1 MNKDILLASKV
12 KEKGGRAFYV
22 GGYVRDLL
30 LNIPN
35 KDIDIEVH
43 GIAEKDLVAILNEI
57 GEVDYY
63 GRSFGIYALRH
74 EDIEVALPR
83 SEKVLGTGHRD
94 FEISVDP
101 DMGYKNAAL
110 RRDFTINALMMDVL
124 SHEIL
129 DYFNG
134 ADDLNKGII
143 RHVNDV
149 SFVEDPLR
157 VYRAAQFASRFG
169 FKIDERTVELF
180 KGIDTFVLSRERI
193 EEELKKALLK
203 AEKAEIFFECL
214 KEMNQKDVWFK
225 GVNNLSCLMKYES
238 NRINAD
244 NKYYFMVL
252 LLALDNGLDFIEAFS
267 NNRELKAYVKRY
279 YELYELINNR
289 TLFTERYLKD
299 SFDDFVYILSADEK
313 VKVNSYL
320 ENIDKIKLNLV
331 SGNELLRRN
340 IKPGENFGRALRDI
354 NRLIIEGM
362 DKEKAMGVILK
373 EFSEK

>member
-134 ADDLNKGII
+134 TDDLNKGII

-169 FKIDERTVELF
+169 FKIDERTVELC

-203 AEKAEIFFECL
+203 AERAEIFFECL

-331 SGNELLRRN
+331 SGDELLRRN

-362 DKEKAMGVILK
+362 DKKKAIGAILK

>member
-94 FEISVDP
+94 FEISVNP

-134 ADDLNKGII
+134 TDDLNKGII
-143 RHVNDV
+143 RHVNDA

-169 FKIDERTVELF
+169 FKIDERTVELCR
-180 KGIDTFVLSRERI
+180 GIDTFVLSRERI

-203 AEKAEIFFECL
+203 AERAEIFFECL

-331 SGNELLRRN
+331 SGDELLRRN
-340 IKPGENFGRALRDI
+340 IKPGENFGRVLRDI

-362 DKEKAMGVILK
+362 DKEKAIGVILK

>member
-101 DMGYKNAAL
+101 DMGYKKAAL

-134 ADDLNKGII
+134 TDDLNKGII

-169 FKIDERTVELF
+169 FKIDERTVELC

-203 AEKAEIFFECL
+203 AERAEIFFECL

-362 DKEKAMGVILK
+362 DKEKAIGVILK

>member
-101 DMGYKNAAL
+101 DMGYMNAAL

-134 ADDLNKGII
+134 TDDLNKGII

-169 FKIDERTVELF
+169 FKIDERTVELCR
-180 KGIDTFVLSRERI
+180 GIDTFVLSRERI

-203 AEKAEIFFECL
+203 AERAEIFFECL

-331 SGNELLRRN
+331 SGDELLRRN

-362 DKEKAMGVILK
+362 DKEKAIGVILK

>member
-101 DMGYKNAAL
+101 DMGYKKAAL

-134 ADDLNKGII
+134 TDDLNKGII

-169 FKIDERTVELF
+169 FKIDERTVELCR
-180 KGIDTFVLSRERI
+180 GIDTFVLSRERI

-203 AEKAEIFFECL
+203 AERAEIFFECL

-331 SGNELLRRN
+331 SGDELLRRN

-354 NRLIIEGM
+354 NRLVIEGM
-362 DKEKAMGVILK
+362 NKEKAIGVILK

>member
-94 FEISVDP
+94 FEISVNP

-134 ADDLNKGII
+134 TDDLNKGII

-169 FKIDERTVELF
+169 FKIDERTVELC

-203 AEKAEIFFECL
+203 AERAEIFFECL

-299 SFDDFVYILSADEK
+299 SFDDFIYILSADEK

-331 SGNELLRRN
+331 SGDELLRRN

-362 DKEKAMGVILK
+362 DKKKAIGVILK

>member
-134 ADDLNKGII
+134 IYDLNKGII

-169 FKIDERTVELF
+169 FKIDERTVELC
-180 KGIDTFVLSRERI
+180 KSIDTFALSRERI

-203 AEKAEIFFECL
+203 AERAEIFFECL

-289 TLFTERYLKD
+289 TQFTERYLKD

-320 ENIDKIKLNLV
+320 DSIDKIKLNLV
-331 SGNELLRRN
+331 SGDELLRRN

-362 DKEKAMGVILK
+362 DKKKAIGIILK

>member
-101 DMGYKNAAL
+101 DMGYKKAAL

-134 ADDLNKGII
+134 TDDLNKGII

-169 FKIDERTVELF
+169 FKIDERTVELCR
-180 KGIDTFVLSRERI
+180 GIDTFVLSRERI

-203 AEKAEIFFECL
+203 AERAEIFFECL

>member
-74 EDIEVALPR
+74 EGIEVALPR

-124 SHEIL
+124 SHKIL

-134 ADDLNKGII
+134 IYDLNKGII

-149 SFVEDPLR
+149 SFAEDPLR

-169 FKIDERTVELF
+169 FKIDERTVELC

-203 AEKAEIFFECL
+203 AERAEIFFECL

-331 SGNELLRRN
+331 SGDELLRRN

-354 NRLIIEGM
+354 NRLIIAGM
-362 DKEKAMGVILK
+362 DKEKAIGVILK

>member
-134 ADDLNKGII
+134 TDDLNKGII

-169 FKIDERTVELF
+169 FKIDERTVELC

-203 AEKAEIFFECL
+203 AERAEIFFECL

-252 LLALDNGLDFIEAFS
+252 LLALDNGLDFIEAFT

-331 SGNELLRRN
+331 SGDELLRRN

-362 DKEKAMGVILK
+362 DKKKAIGVILK

>member
-110 RRDFTINALMMDVL
+110 SRDFTINALMMDVL

-134 ADDLNKGII
+134 TDDLNKGII

-169 FKIDERTVELF
+169 FKIDERTVELC

-203 AEKAEIFFECL
+203 AERAEIFFECL

-362 DKEKAMGVILK
+362 DKEKAIGVILK

>member
-169 FKIDERTVELF
+169 FKIDERTVELC
-180 KGIDTFVLSRERI
+180 KGIDTFVLSKERI

-203 AEKAEIFFECL
+203 AERAEIFFECL

-320 ENIDKIKLNLV
+320 ENIDRIKLNLV
-331 SGNELLRRN
+331 SGDELLRRN

-362 DKEKAMGVILK
+362 DKKKAIGVILK

>member
-129 DYFNG
+129 DYFDG
-134 ADDLNKGII
+134 TYDLNKGII

-169 FKIDERTVELF
+169 FKIDERTVELC
-180 KGIDTFVLSRERI
+180 KVIDTFVLSRERI

-203 AEKAEIFFECL
+203 AERAEIFFECL

-279 YELYELINNR
+279 YELYELIINR

-313 VKVNSYL
+313 VKVNGYL

-362 DKEKAMGVILK
+362 NKEKAIGVILK

>member
-134 ADDLNKGII
+134 IYDLNKGII

-169 FKIDERTVELF
+169 FKIDERTVELC
-180 KGIDTFVLSRERI
+180 KGINTFVLSRERI

-299 SFDDFVYILSADEK
+299 SFDDFIYILSADEK

-331 SGNELLRRN
+331 SGDELLRRN
-340 IKPGENFGRALRDI
+340 IRPGENFGRVLRDI

-362 DKEKAMGVILK
+362 NKEKAIGVILK

>member
-134 ADDLNKGII
+134 TDDLNKGII

-169 FKIDERTVELF
+169 FKIDERTVELC

-203 AEKAEIFFECL
+203 AERAEIFFECL

-320 ENIDKIKLNLV
+320 ESIDKIKLNLV
-331 SGNELLRRN
+331 SGDELLRRN

-362 DKEKAMGVILK
+362 DKKKAIGVILK

>member
-94 FEISVDP
+94 FEISVNP
-101 DMGYKNAAL
+101 DMGYKKAAL

-134 ADDLNKGII
+134 TDDLNKGII

-169 FKIDERTVELF
+169 FKIDERTVELC

-299 SFDDFVYILSADEK
+299 SFDDFVYILGADEK

-331 SGNELLRRN
+331 SGDELLRRN

-362 DKEKAMGVILK
+362 DKKKAIGVILK

>member
-134 ADDLNKGII
+134 TDDLNKGII

-169 FKIDERTVELF
+169 FKIDERTVELC

-203 AEKAEIFFECL
+203 AERAEIFFECL

-252 LLALDNGLDFIEAFS
+252 LLALDNGLDFIDAFS

-362 DKEKAMGVILK
+362 DKEKAIGVILK

>member
-134 ADDLNKGII
+134 TDDLNKGII

-169 FKIDERTVELF
+169 FKIDERTVELCR
-180 KGIDTFVLSRERI
+180 GIDTFVLSRERI

-203 AEKAEIFFECL
+203 AERAEIFFECL

-225 GVNNLSCLMKYES
+225 EVNNLSCLMKYES

-354 NRLIIEGM
+354 NRLVIEGM
-362 DKEKAMGVILK
+362 NKEKAIGVILK

>member
-149 SFVEDPLR
+149 SFAEDPLR

-169 FKIDERTVELF
+169 FKIDERTVELCR
-180 KGIDTFVLSRERI
+180 GIDTFVLSRERI

-203 AEKAEIFFECL
+203 AERAEIFFECL

>member
-134 ADDLNKGII
+134 TYDLNKGII

-149 SFVEDPLR
+149 SFAEDPLR

-169 FKIDERTVELF
+169 FKIDERTVELC

-203 AEKAEIFFECL
+203 AERAEIFFECL

-331 SGNELLRRN
+331 SGDELLRRN

>member
-134 ADDLNKGII
+134 TYDLNKGII

-169 FKIDERTVELF
+169 FKIDERTVELC

-203 AEKAEIFFECL
+203 AERAEIFFECL

>member
-134 ADDLNKGII
+134 TDDLNKGII

-169 FKIDERTVELF
+169 FKIDERTVELC

-203 AEKAEIFFECL
+203 AERAEIFFECL

-313 VKVNSYL
+313 VKVNGYL

-331 SGNELLRRN
+331 SGDELLRRN

-362 DKEKAMGVILK
+362 DKKKAIGVILK

>member
-134 ADDLNKGII
+134 TYDLNKGII

-149 SFVEDPLR
+149 SFAEDPLR

-169 FKIDERTVELF
+169 FKIDERTVELC

-313 VKVNSYL
+313 VKVNGYL

-331 SGNELLRRN
+331 SGDELLRRN

>member
-94 FEISVDP
+94 FEISVNP

-134 ADDLNKGII
+134 TDDLNKGII

-169 FKIDERTVELF
+169 FKIDERTVELC

-203 AEKAEIFFECL
+203 AERAEIFFECL

-331 SGNELLRRN
+331 SGDELLRRN

-354 NRLIIEGM
+354 NRLVIEGM
-362 DKEKAMGVILK
+362 NKDKAIGVILK

>member
-134 ADDLNKGII
+134 TDDLNKGII

-169 FKIDERTVELF
+169 FKIDERTVELC

-203 AEKAEIFFECL
+203 AERAEIFFECL

-331 SGNELLRRN
+331 SGDELLRRN

-362 DKEKAMGVILK
+362 NKEKAIGVILK

>member
-134 ADDLNKGII
+134 TDDLNKGII

-169 FKIDERTVELF
+169 FKIDERTVELC

-203 AEKAEIFFECL
+203 AERAEIFFECL

-244 NKYYFMVL
+244 NKYFFMVL

-331 SGNELLRRN
+331 SGDELLRRN

-354 NRLIIEGM
+354 NRLVIEGM
-362 DKEKAMGVILK
+362 NKEKAIGVILK

>member
-134 ADDLNKGII
+134 TDDLNKGII

-169 FKIDERTVELF
+169 FKIDERTVELC

-203 AEKAEIFFECL
+203 AERAEIFFECL

-252 LLALDNGLDFIEAFS
+252 LLALDNGLDFIDVFS

-331 SGNELLRRN
+331 SGDELLRRN

-362 DKEKAMGVILK
+362 DKEKAIGVILK

>member
-94 FEISVDP
+94 FEIIVDP

-134 ADDLNKGII
+134 TDDLNKGII

-169 FKIDERTVELF
+169 FKIDERTVELCR
-180 KGIDTFVLSRERI
+180 GIDTFVLSRERI

-203 AEKAEIFFECL
+203 AERAEIFFECL

-252 LLALDNGLDFIEAFS
+252 LLALDNGLDFIKAFS

-331 SGNELLRRN
+331 SGDELLRRN

>member
-134 ADDLNKGII
+134 TDDLNKGII

-169 FKIDERTVELF
+169 FKIDERTVELC

-203 AEKAEIFFECL
+203 AERAEIFFECL

-320 ENIDKIKLNLV
+320 DNIDKIKLNLV
-331 SGNELLRRN
+331 SGDELLRRN
-340 IKPGENFGRALRDI
+340 IRPGENFGRALRDI
-354 NRLIIEGM
+354 NRLVIEGM
-362 DKEKAMGVILK
+362 DKKKAIGVILK

>member
-134 ADDLNKGII
+134 TDDLNKGII

-149 SFVEDPLR
+149 SFAEDPLR

-169 FKIDERTVELF
+169 FKIDERTVELCR
-180 KGIDTFVLSRERI
+180 GIDTFVLSRERI

-331 SGNELLRRN
+331 SGDELLRRN
-340 IKPGENFGRALRDI
+340 IKPGENFGRSLRDI
-354 NRLIIEGM
+354 NRLVIEGM
-362 DKEKAMGVILK
+362 NKEKAIGVILK

>member
-134 ADDLNKGII
+134 TDDLNKGII

-169 FKIDERTVELF
+169 FKIDERTVELCR
-180 KGIDTFVLSRERI
+180 GIDTFVLSRERI

-203 AEKAEIFFECL
+203 AERAEIFFECL

-299 SFDDFVYILSADEK
+299 SFDDFVYILSADDK

>member
-134 ADDLNKGII
+134 TDDLNKGII

-169 FKIDERTVELF
+169 FKIDERTVELCR
-180 KGIDTFVLSRERI
+180 GIDTFVLSRERI

>member
-134 ADDLNKGII
+134 TDDLNKGII

-169 FKIDERTVELF
+169 FKIDERTVELC

-203 AEKAEIFFECL
+203 AERAEIFFECL

-320 ENIDKIKLNLV
+320 ENIDRIKLNLV
-331 SGNELLRRN
+331 SGDELLRRN

-373 EFSEK
+373 ESSEK

>member
-134 ADDLNKGII
+134 TDDLNKGII

-169 FKIDERTVELF
+169 FKIDERTVELC

-203 AEKAEIFFECL
+203 AERAEIFFECL
-214 KEMNQKDVWFK
+214 KEMNQKDIWFK

-331 SGNELLRRN
+331 SGDELLRRN
-340 IKPGENFGRALRDI
+340 IRPSENFGRVLRDI

-362 DKEKAMGVILK
+362 DKKKAIGVILK

>member
-134 ADDLNKGII
+134 TDDLNKGII

-169 FKIDERTVELF
+169 FKIDERTVELC

-299 SFDDFVYILSADEK
+299 SFDDFVYILGADEK

-331 SGNELLRRN
+331 SGDELLRRN

-362 DKEKAMGVILK
+362 DKEKAIGVILK

>member
-134 ADDLNKGII
+134 TDDLNKGII

-169 FKIDERTVELF
+169 FKIDKRTVELC

-203 AEKAEIFFECL
+203 AERAEIFFECL

-331 SGNELLRRN
+331 SGDELLRRN

-362 DKEKAMGVILK
+362 DKEKAIGVILK

>member
-94 FEISVDP
+94 FEISVNP

-134 ADDLNKGII
+134 TDDLNKGII

-169 FKIDERTVELF
+169 FKIDERTVELC

-203 AEKAEIFFECL
+203 AERAEIFFECL

-331 SGNELLRRN
+331 SGDELLRRN

-362 DKEKAMGVILK
+362 NKEKAVGVILK

>member
-134 ADDLNKGII
+134 TDDLNKGII

-169 FKIDERTVELF
+169 FKIDERTVELCR
-180 KGIDTFVLSRERI
+180 GIDTFVLSRERI

-203 AEKAEIFFECL
+203 AERAEIFFECL

-252 LLALDNGLDFIEAFS
+252 LLTLDNGLDFIEAFS

-331 SGNELLRRN
+331 SGDELLRRN

-354 NRLIIEGM
+354 NRLVIEGM
-362 DKEKAMGVILK
+362 NKEKAIGVILK

>member
-134 ADDLNKGII
+134 IYDLNKGII

-169 FKIDERTVELF
+169 FKIDERTVELC

-203 AEKAEIFFECL
+203 AERAEIFFECL

-331 SGNELLRRN
+331 SGDELLRRN

-362 DKEKAMGVILK
+362 DKEKAIGVILK

>member
-134 ADDLNKGII
+134 TDDLNKGII

-169 FKIDERTVELF
+169 FKIDERTVELC

-362 DKEKAMGVILK
+362 DKKKAIGVILK